1 MIPQNAVGQ
10 KLAIKNL
17 VLTRNGREFARV
29 PNIEVAGGVSV
40 ALIGASGSGKS
51 TALMAIAGVRR
62 PAQGAIVVDGTDI
75 WTLASHTR
83 DRFRGRRIGLVFQSF
98 HLVDALSVRA
108 NIWLAAQSAGYPL
121 YEPERLG
128 ALLVQ
133 LGLSDIRDRRAD
145 RISHGQAQRVA
156 VARALM
162 NRPAVV
168 LADEPTSALDDASA
182 DALIKLLTD
191 SARSEKA
198 ALVVATHDRRVLNAV
213 DKVVEME
220 TLR

>member
-1 MIPQNAVGQ
+1 MTEQNAVGQ
-10 KLAIKNL
+10 KLAIREL
-17 VLTRNGREFARV
+17 ILARNGRKFARV
-29 PNIEVAGGVSV
+29 PDIELTDGVSV
-40 ALIGASGSGKS
+40 ALVGASGSGKS

-62 PAQGAIVVDGTDI
+62 PAHGAIVVDRTDI
-75 WTLASHTR
+75 WTLGSHTR

-108 NIWLAAQSAGYPL
+108 NIWLAAQCAGYPL
-121 YEPERLG
+121 HDPERLA
-128 ALLVQ
+128 ALLDQ
-133 LGLSDIRDRRAD
+133 LGLADIRDRRAD
-145 RISHGQAQRVA
+145 HLSHGQAQRVA
-156 VARALM
+156 VARALI

-168 LADEPTSALDDASA
+168 LADEPTSALDDINA

-191 SARSEKA
+191 SARSQKA

-220 TLR
+220 ALL